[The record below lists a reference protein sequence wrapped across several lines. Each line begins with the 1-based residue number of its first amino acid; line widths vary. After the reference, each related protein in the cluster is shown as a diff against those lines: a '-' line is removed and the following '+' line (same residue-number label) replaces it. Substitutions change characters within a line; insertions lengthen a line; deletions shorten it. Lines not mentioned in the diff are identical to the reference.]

1 MFFFDR
7 VSTLV
12 AAVIFLL
19 LVPVTVLAQD
29 FDPFDPNIPRS
40 KAEQAYKDAIK
51 QRDGVK
57 DADARE
63 RFKPF
68 LRALKEHLKGRGS
81 KFDDKG
87 NLLGDGAPV
96 ADGDK
101 KPAKPANKAGSAK
114 PADTGFRFGGLK
126 FGQPTAA
133 GVKDSTHGIG
143 ASWYVICLDIDI
155 TGSGSGYNGKIRDL
169 KLLAYSHSMMSPKTV
184 EGLKTAAHELEHVKQ
199 YKHAWEMSHE
209 ALRKGFSV
217 SGKTHDDVKNAAKDI
232 VDKWFGPGFNRH
244 FTGKASRKSV
254 SKKYQRVTGSDPREI
269 KKATEYEPEIAE
281 KEFGDEFKGK
291 PGKAKKEIDKRSN
304 GLKTAETPPNVKHTH
319 TVAHGNVRVKIRLFE
334 KNKQVA
340 LLEPAQ
346 YMMPDQPVEQGFAVS
361 YDDPNICVASV
372 FYASG
377 RQMLGNPN
385 QPLVSITSPVIART
399 APPSDEIPD
408 CTPVPGLTSTP
419 EQPTPPGIT
428 TTPKSPEQ
436 PSDQEQQP
444 EITSKPPEEDQPD
457 ETPELGLVKA
467 QETLVSLILTNED
480 DGKPL
485 EGAIVKLLAPEP
497 DLPAGDGDTDTQLT
511 GAEHYSDGVEGLQL
525 GDDAKLLLSANPQSD
540 DDLLGIKL
548 TEVADEQ
555 ADTSAHPTGTPQAT
569 RTAKVASQ
577 NPQLVVAAAAGGSR
591 LPARLAPQGAKICVN
606 RNFRIGDNNIH
617 VVSLPE
623 QYLEEFTRNA
633 NSWEEAQ
640 FVEPDPCRNKE
651 DGKDPLYGSSGLWGQ
666 KFDNQWAIKRVGFEE
681 GKLPQWLN
689 KPSSS
694 PDITVAVIDT
704 GLDWYHPDIAH
715 EKIWTNPGEVPG
727 NGVDDDNNGYVDDIV
742 GWNFVRNRNKPWDYD
757 GHGTF
762 VTGVIAAAQ
771 NNGIGISGISS
782 SAKIMPLKAL
792 DAFGRGYASMAA
804 EAINY
809 AAEQGARVINLS
821 LGGRTLTKVEQLAID
836 HAKTRG
842 AIVVVAAGNSGQ
854 PVAEFSPA
862 GLRGVLTVTATDRND
877 KRAGFSNWGP
887 LVDVAAPGVDV
898 LSLRARRT
906 DLLALIRGV
915 KYKRGEGILGED
927 KSYYRASGTSFAAP
941 IVTGTITE
949 LLARNP
955 KLDAEQV
962 TRMILHS
969 ARDIET
975 PGVDNYTG
983 YGLLD
988 ASAALAADP
997 EYFNESRISGV
1008 KVVTRKGKP
1017 VLRVVGTADANEF
1030 KEAVFRLG
1038 KGSNPK
1044 KWFEVNVKIAKPVN
1058 ANTLIELP
1066 AGVFKGAKQWTIRLI
1081 TRHKNGS
1088 EREARFSLKLG

>member
-1 MFFFDR
+1 MFSFHK
-7 VSTLV
+7 VSGFVL
-12 AAVIFLL
+12 AATLL
-19 LVPVTVLAQD
+19 LFCSSHALAQD
-29 FDPFDPNIPRS
+29 FDPFDPATPLG

-51 QRDGVK
+51 QRDSEK

-63 RFKPF
+63 KMKPY
-68 LRALKEHLKGRGS
+68 LRALKAHLKGRGS

-87 NLLGDGAPV
+87 NIPGDGTPV

-101 KPAKPANKAGSAK
+101 KPTKPVKDANSSK

-126 FGQPTAA
+126 FGEPTAE

-143 ASWYVICLDIDI
+143 ASWFVICLDIDI
-155 TGSGSGYNGKIRDL
+155 SDSGSGYDGKLRDL
-169 KLLAYSHSMMSPKTV
+169 KLLAYSHSMMSSKTV
-184 EGLKTAAHELEHVKQ
+184 DGLETAAHELEHVKQ

-209 ALRKGFSV
+209 ELRKDFSV
-217 SGKTHDDVKNAAKDI
+217 SGKTPDDVKNAAKDI

-254 SKKYQRVTGSDPREI
+254 SDKYRRVTGSNPREI

-281 KEFGDEFKGK
+281 KEFGDEFKGDPK
-291 PGKAKKEIDKRSN
+291 KAKKEIDKRSD
-304 GLKTAETPPNVKHTH
+304 GLKTTETPPDVKHTH
-319 TVAHGNVRVKIRLFE
+319 TVAHGNVRVKIRLF
-334 KNKQVA
+334 KKDKQVA
-340 LLEPAQ
+340 LLEPTDSLLS
-346 YMMPDQPVEQGFAVS
+346 DQPIEQGFAVS

-377 RQMLGNPN
+377 RQILESPN
-385 QPLVSITSPVIART
+385 RPLISITSPVIGLT

-408 CTPVPGLTSTP
+408 CTPVPGLTSVP
-419 EQPTPPGIT
+419 ERPAPT
-428 TTPKSPEQ
+428 TTPTPQNPVQ
-436 PSDQEQQP
+436 PADQEKQP
-444 EITSKPPEEDQPD
+444 EITSKPPEKDQPD

-480 DGKPL
+480 DGQPL

-497 DLPAGDGDTDTQLT
+497 DLPAGDDAGTKLT
-511 GAEHYSDGVEGLQL
+511 GAENYSDGVEGLQL
-525 GDDAKLLLSANPQSD
+525 GDDAQLLLSANSQPD

-548 TEVADEQ
+548 TEVSDDQQETAELPADKP
-555 ADTSAHPTGTPQAT
+555 AITKM
-569 RTAKVASQ
+569 AKVARQ
-577 NPQLVVAAAAGGSR
+577 NPQLVVATAANWTR
-591 LPARLAPQGAKICVN
+591 LPERLAPQGAKICVN
-606 RNFRIGDNNIH
+606 RNFRIGDNSIH
-617 VVSLPE
+617 VVSLPG
-623 QYLEEFTRNA
+623 QYVDEFTRNA
-633 NSWEEAQ
+633 NSWEETE
-640 FVEPDPCRNKE
+640 FVEPDPCRDKE
-651 DGKDPLYGSSGLWGQ
+651 ESKDPLYESSGLWGQ
-666 KFDNQWAIKRVGFEE
+666 KFDNQWAIKRVGYEE
-681 GKLPQWLN
+681 KKLPQWLK
-689 KPSSS
+689 KPPTST
-694 PDITVAVIDT
+694 DVTVAVIDT

-727 NGVDDDNNGYVDDIV
+727 NGIDDDQNGYVDDIV

-809 AAEQGARVINLS
+809 AAEHGARVINLS

-836 HAKTRG
+836 HAKTKG
-842 AIVVVAAGNSGQ
+842 AIVVVAAGNSGL
-854 PVAEFSPA
+854 PVANFSPA
-862 GLRGVLTVTATDRND
+862 GLRGVVTVTATDRKDN
-877 KRAGFSNWGP
+877 RAGFSNWGP
-887 LVDVAAPGVDV
+887 LVDIAAPGVDV

-941 IVTGTITE
+941 IVTGTISE
-949 LLARNP
+949 LLAENP
-955 KLDAEQV
+955 KLTADQV

-988 ASAALAADP
+988 ATAALSADP
-997 EYFNESRISGV
+997 EFFNESRISGV
-1008 KVVTRKGKP
+1008 KVVTRNGKP
-1017 VLRVVGTADANEF
+1017 VLRVIGTADANEF

-1044 KWFEVNVKIAKPVN
+1044 KWFEVNKKIANPVT
-1058 ANTLIELP
+1058 ADTLIELP

-1081 TRHKNGS
+1081 TRHKDGS

>member
-1 MFFFDR
+1 MVFFC
-7 VSTLV
+7 STL
-12 AAVIFLL
+12 AS
-19 LVPVTVLAQD
+19 AQD
-29 FDPFDPNIPRS
+29 FDPFDSNTPLD
-40 KAEQAYKDAIK
+40 KAEQAYKDAVK
-51 QRDGVK
+51 HRDSIT

-63 RFKPF
+63 KMKPY
-68 LRALKEHLKGRGS
+68 LRALKEHLKERGS

-87 NLLGDGAPV
+87 NLSGDGAPV
-96 ADGDK
+96 ADGDQ
-101 KPAKPANKAGSAK
+101 KPAKPSKDADGKK
-114 PADTGFRFGGLK
+114 PADSGFRFGGLK
-126 FGQPTAA
+126 FGDPTAE
-133 GVKDSTHGIG
+133 GVKDTTHGVG

-155 TGSGSGYNGKIRDL
+155 SDNGSGYDGNIRDL
-169 KLLAYSHSMMSPKTV
+169 KLLAYSHSMMDPKTV

-217 SGKTHDDVKNAAKDI
+217 SGKSHDDVKAAARGI
-232 VDKWFGPGFNRH
+232 VDEWFGPGFNRH
-244 FTGKASRKSV
+244 FTGKARRKSV
-254 SKKYQRVTGSDPREI
+254 SRKYQEVTGSEPSEI
-269 KKATEYEPEIAE
+269 NKPTEYEPEIAE
-281 KEFGDEFKGK
+281 KQFGDEFKNK
-291 PGKAKKEIDKRSN
+291 PDKAKKEIDKRSN
-304 GLKTAETPPNVKHTH
+304 GLKNVKDLPDMKHTH
-319 TVAHGNVRVKIRLFE
+319 TVANGNVRLKIRLF
-334 KNKQVA
+334 KDDKQVA
-340 LLEPAQ
+340 LLEPAGSLL
-346 YMMPDQPVEQGFAVS
+346 PEQPLEQGFAVS

-372 FYASG
+372 FYTSG
-377 RQMLGNPN
+377 RDILESGH
-385 QPLVSITSPVIART
+385 SPVISITPPLTGLT
-399 APPSDEIPD
+399 APPDEIPD
-408 CTPVPGLTSTP
+408 CTPGPALTSVPGQPAPTTTP
-419 EQPTPPGIT
+419 APQKAEQPT
-428 TTPKSPEQ
+428 SQDE
-436 PSDQEQQP
+436 QP
-444 EITSKPPEEDQPD
+444 EITSKPPEEDQPQ

-480 DGKPL
+480 DGQPL

-497 DLPAGDGDTDTQLT
+497 DLPDGENTGTELT
-511 GAEHYSDGVEGLQL
+511 GAEHYAEGVEGVQL
-525 GDDAKLLLSANPQSD
+525 GDDAKVLLSASLQTDADIS
-540 DDLLGIKL
+540 GIKL

-555 ADTSAHPTGTPQAT
+555 TESDVQPAGKPTVT
-569 RTAKVASQ
+569 RTARVVRQ
-577 NPQLVVAAAAGGSR
+577 NPQLVVATGADRTR
-591 LPARLAPQGAKICVN
+591 LPVRLAPQGAKVCVN
-606 RNFRIGDNNIH
+606 RNFRIGDNSIH
-617 VVSLPE
+617 VVSLPGE
-623 QYLEEFTRNA
+623 FVDEFTRNA
-633 NSWEEAQ
+633 SSWEETQ

-651 DGKDPLYGSSGLWGQ
+651 ESKDPLYESSGLWGQ
-666 KFDNQWAIKRVGFEE
+666 KFDNQWAIKRVGYEE
-681 GKLPQWLN
+681 NKLPQWLK
-689 KPSSS
+689 KP
-694 PDITVAVIDT
+694 PTAADVTVAVIDT

-727 NGVDDDNNGYVDDIV
+727 NGIDDDQNGYVDDIV
-742 GWNFVRNRNKPWDYD
+742 GWNFVRNKNKPWDYD

-782 SAKIMPLKAL
+782 SARIMPLKAL

-854 PVAEFSPA
+854 SVTDFSPA
-862 GLRGVLTVTATDRND
+862 GLRGVITVTATDREDN
-877 KRAGFSNWGP
+877 RAGFSNWGP
-887 LVDVAAPGVDV
+887 LVDIAAPGVDV

-949 LLARNP
+949 LLAGNP
-955 KLDAEQV
+955 RLTAEQV
-962 TRMILHS
+962 TRMVLHS

-988 ASAALAADP
+988 ATAALAADP

-1008 KVVTRKGKP
+1008 KVVARNGKP

-1030 KEAVFRLG
+1030 KEAILRLG
-1038 KGSNPK
+1038 KGSDPK
-1044 KWFEVNVKIAKPVN
+1044 KWFEVNVKITNPVTE
-1058 ANTLIELP
+1058 NTLIELP
-1066 AGVFKGAKQWTIRLI
+1066 AGVFKGTKQWTIRLI